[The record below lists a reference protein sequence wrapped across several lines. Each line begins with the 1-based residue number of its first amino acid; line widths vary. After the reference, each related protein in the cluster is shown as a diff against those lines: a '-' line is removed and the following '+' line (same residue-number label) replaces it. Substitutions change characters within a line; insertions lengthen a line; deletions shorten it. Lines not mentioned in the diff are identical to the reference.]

1 VTDNCAW
8 PSTGLPVC
16 RDNRLR
22 PRLPPLPAVLTNARL
37 IYGIDGQRVFN
48 MLHCYGCSGND
59 DDDDDDDDDD
69 ILNLIRNWQQRC
81 GLWLTIYCSNLFDS
95 ITA

>member
-1 VTDNCAW
+1 MTDNCAW

-69 ILNLIRNWQQRC
+69 IFFAESAPSFTLISKPE
-81 GLWLTIYCSNLFDS
+81 T
-95 ITA
+95 